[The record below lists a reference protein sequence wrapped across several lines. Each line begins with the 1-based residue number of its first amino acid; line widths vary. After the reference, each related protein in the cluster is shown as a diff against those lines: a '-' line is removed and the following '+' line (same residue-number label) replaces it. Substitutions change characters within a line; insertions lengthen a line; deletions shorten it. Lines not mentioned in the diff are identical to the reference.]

1 MKPLNYSSDPYSDL
15 NEARRALWSAKDMLG
30 AANAS
35 SDRYS
40 KSFWMGR
47 INTYRADLRKISHR
61 VRAELAD
68 RQARA
73 GK

>member
-1 MKPLNYSSDPYSDL
+1 MKALQYSTDRYSDL
-15 NEARRALWSAKDMLG
+15 NHARRALWCAKDMLG
-30 AANAS
+30 AANAQPHL
-35 SDRYS
+35 YS

-47 INTYRADLRKISHR
+47 INEARSELRKIAHQ
-61 VRAELAD
+61 VRAELAG